1 VHAELTQR
9 QGEILRLVVEEYV
22 ATGQP
27 VASKSL
33 VERASLDVSASTVR
47 SELAELER
55 RGLLMHPHTSAG
67 RVPTDHGY
75 RFFADRLLER
85 LEPRPPSFPL
95 QLAEARSEI
104 ETALQS
110 TADVLSELTRLLALV
125 SAPAVE
131 TATVRHVEVLLLQ
144 PHIVM
149 TVVITSAGSVTK
161 QLFQFEQS
169 VDPGLVDWAGA
180 YLNEQAVG
188 TRLGSQRLKRRLEDS
203 GLSALERSFLDT
215 FRTVLE
221 APAADDQRMFVG
233 GAASLFD
240 DATPDELRGYRGLL
254 ELLERRRTLLDVVA
268 AALDSRRP
276 FVRVGDELGNPVLQE
291 LALVGSAYGLST
303 RTLGTVSLLGPWR
316 MDYERAIRSV
326 RAAASELSRLSEN
339 MYDED

>member
-1 VHAELTQR
+1 VQAELTQR

-27 VASKSL
+27 VASRAL
-33 VERASLDVSASTVR
+33 VERAGLDVSASTVR

-75 RFFADRLLER
+75 RFFADRLLAR
-85 LEPRPPSFPL
+85 LEPRPPEFPL
-95 QLAEARSEI
+95 QLAEARSEL

-110 TADVLSELTRLLALV
+110 TTDMLSELTRLLALV

-161 QLFQFEQS
+161 RLFQFEHS
-169 VDPGLVDWAGA
+169 VDPGLVDWAGS

-188 TRLGSQRLKRRLEDS
+188 TRLGSQKLRRRLEDS

-215 FRTVLE
+215 IRPVLE
-221 APAADDQRMFVG
+221 APVADDQRMFVG
-233 GAASLFD
+233 GAASLLD
-240 DATPDELRGYRGLL
+240 DASPDELRAYRGLL
-254 ELLERRRTLLDVVA
+254 ELLERRWTLLDVVA

-303 RTLGTVSLLGPWR
+303 RTLGTVSLLGPRR

-326 RAAASELSRLSEN
+326 RAAASELSRLSES

>member
-1 VHAELTQR
+1 VDAQLTQR
-9 QGEILRLVVEEYV
+9 QGEVLRLVVEEYV

-27 VASKSL
+27 VASKAL
-33 VERASLDVSASTVR
+33 VERAGLDVSASTVR

-67 RVPTDHGY
+67 RVPTDDGY

-95 QLAEARSEI
+95 QLAEERKELEA
-104 ETALQS
+104 ALQS
-110 TADVLSELTRLLALV
+110 TTDMLSELTRLFALV

-149 TVVITSAGSVTK
+149 TVVITSAGSVMK
-161 QLFQFEQS
+161 RLFQFEHL

-180 YLNEQAVG
+180 YLNEQVVG
-188 TRLGSQRLKRRLEDS
+188 TRLGSQALRRRLEDS

-215 FRTVLE
+215 LRPVLE
-221 APAADDQRMFVG
+221 APADDQRVFVG
-233 GAASLFD
+233 GAASLLD
-240 DATPDELRGYRGLL
+240 DASADEVRAFRGLL

-276 FVRVGDELGNPVLQE
+276 FVRVGDELGNPALQE
-291 LALVGSAYGLST
+291 LALVGTAYGLST
-303 RTLGTVSLLGPWR
+303 RTLGTVSLLGPRR